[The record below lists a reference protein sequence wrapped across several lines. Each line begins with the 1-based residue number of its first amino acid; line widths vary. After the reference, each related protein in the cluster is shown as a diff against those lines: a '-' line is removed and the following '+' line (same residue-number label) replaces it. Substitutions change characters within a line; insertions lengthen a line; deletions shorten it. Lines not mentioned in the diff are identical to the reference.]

1 MILMRP
7 IPHVDASPRWKA
19 GFTLI
24 EVLVSISIFAV
35 LATIV
40 YSSLNAV
47 LSRND
52 AIKDSVAAFEMA
64 KNTLSRMSSDLRT
77 TFVEQYPEY
86 QVPGIGDP
94 PDPYR
99 FHGEEAFVGGKT
111 ASTLSFASTEHLRI
125 SSDIISGLGRI
136 NYYAERS
143 DDRNEDLLVIRRSD
157 LPFPYDIDP
166 NQLHDS
172 RVDPVLCENV
182 ESFVLTYVDEDG
194 QTQQT
199 WDSDSEQFRY
209 ATPRAVIIEISIQ
222 GENGTH
228 AFETRVDIPVYR
240 NRIENVRR

>member
-1 MILMRP
+1 VIAMRQSP
-7 IPHVDASPRWKA
+7 PQELSPRCMA

-24 EVLVSISIFAV
+24 EILVSITIFAI

-47 LSRND
+47 LSRSE
-52 AIKDSVAAFEMA
+52 AIKESVAAFEMA
-64 KNTLSRMSSDLRT
+64 KNTLSRMSRDLRA

-86 QVPGIGDP
+86 QVPGIVDP

-99 FHGEEAFVGGKT
+99 FQGEEAFVGGKT
-111 ASTLSFASTEHLRI
+111 ASRLTFASTEHLRI

-136 NYYAERS
+136 MYYAES
-143 DDRNEDLLVIRRSD
+143 NEDRNDDLLVIRRSD

-166 NQLHDS
+166 NRLHDS
-172 RVDPVLCENV
+172 RVDPVISEQV
-182 ESFVLTYVDEDG
+182 ASFVLTYVDEDG
-194 QTQQT
+194 QTHQE
-199 WDSDSEQFRY
+199 WDSDSDRFRY
-209 ATPRAVIIEISIQ
+209 ATPRAVIIEISIE